1 MDYSLTVHQRLLLL
15 DLLPAQG
22 DLLTIRIVH
31 DLREALS
38 FDETEHLLLNFR
50 EEGSG
55 FAWDDKV
62 PPKPIDIGP
71 KAADIIR
78 QAIAERDRQRK
89 LHEEHLIL
97 VDLFE
102 YEGA

>member
-1 MDYSLTVHQRLLLL
+1 MKINNATPLEK
-15 DLLPAQG
+15 A
-22 DLLTIRIVH
+22 
-31 DLREALS
+31 ALAWWRGNRPCA

-71 KAADIIR
+71 KAADVIR
-78 QAIAERDRQRK
+78 RAIAERDRQRK